1 MNGFI
6 YIMSN
11 PAFKDGR
18 LKIGISKS
26 DPSSQRQAELYST
39 GVPEPFKLEYFA
51 FIENYENVERVVHS
65 RLDDKRPRN
74 DREFFKVSVPEAII
88 VIRQTAKIKYQ
99 EIFYQS
105 PEEIRKV
112 EAEQE
117 NKRRREEEIKEAEE
131 RKRKTEELERE
142 RKLEEERKRTIE
154 REKIERDM
162 YGGLTKIEWLEA
174 EKGKSYWA
182 RVLFAIWIIGAPLAF
197 YLGEDG
203 AILALFLIGSFFWIV
218 PKI

>member
-105 PEEIRKV
+105 PEEIRK
-112 EAEQE
+112 AET
-117 NKRRREEEIKEAEE
+117 N
-131 RKRKTEELERE
+131 
-142 RKLEEERKRTIE
+142 
-154 REKIERDM
+154 
-162 YGGLTKIEWLEA
+162 
-174 EKGKSYWA
+174 
-182 RVLFAIWIIGAPLAF
+182 
-197 YLGEDG
+197 
-203 AILALFLIGSFFWIV
+203 
-218 PKI
+218 